1 MKQFTFYKLYSDIL
15 DGMNDTD
22 AGKFAMR
29 ICEYEFEDKL
39 PEEKLNGK
47 ERFYW
52 NNIADMLAE
61 VKEVESSG
69 RSLKRYNL
77 RSEHFTFYETYFD
90 AMKLLKG
97 NELGAF
103 VKAICGYMFQGTE
116 PRFKDV
122 SIKGYFNICRLKMD
136 TSKKRKSSG
145 SKGGISK
152 KRKVSTVET
161 DSIPKNA
168 RPLQV
173 CSAEEVSPL
182 PLTYEQFRSAHHDLQ
197 GDLFGNAERYKT
209 TLDWADVATKLGRD
223 IDLQRECDIYRLI
236 KRYEQKYGQ
245 KG

>member
-39 PEEKLNGK
+39 PEEELNDK

-52 NNIADMLAE
+52 NNISDMLAE
-61 VKEVESSG
+61 IKEAESSG

-122 SIKGYFNICRLKMD
+122 SIQGYFNICRLK
-136 TSKKRKSSG
+136 TTESQKLRERGKSL
-145 SKGGISK
+145 
-152 KRKVSTVET
+152 VQET
-161 DSIPKNA
+161 DDYKKCGNHKQNA
-168 RPLQV
+168 
-173 CSAEEVSPL
+173 A
-182 PLTYEQFRSAHHDLQ
+182 
-197 GDLFGNAERYKT
+197 K
-209 TLDWADVATKLGRD
+209 
-223 IDLQRECDIYRLI
+223 I
-236 KRYEQKYGQ
+236 QKYFQRFYIARAFPNGG
-245 KG
+245 KNL